1 LSFISFVQLNS
12 VIFNIVS
19 IMANDT
25 GSSGYKYGS
34 VNTDEESGA
43 TGGNK
48 NFDESN
54 LYFIR
59 EDELTTRDKVMKAF
73 KLAVPIFFA
82 VLLIGGLAF
91 MLFHN
96 FAYFYPGGGGQQVP
110 SKHSVSSSSGSP
122 TKTTQ
127 RSFHD
132 IDAPD
137 VHISAPT
144 TTFASSC
151 AANPKCADLGL
162 IGKCCP
168 AESGIK
174 LECCS

>member
-1 LSFISFVQLNS
+1 
-12 VIFNIVS
+12 
-19 IMANDT
+19 MANDT

-54 LYFIR
+54 LYFIK
-59 EDELTTRDKVMKAF
+59 EDESTKKDKVVKAI
-73 KLAVPIFFA
+73 KLAIPIFLA

-91 MLFHN
+91 MLFNN
-96 FAYFYPGGGGQQVP
+96 FAYFYPGRGGEQVA
-110 SKHSVSSSSGSP
+110 SKHSVSSNGGSL

-132 IDAPD
+132 IDTPSYRDIDTTD
-137 VHISAPT
+137 VPISAPT
-144 TTFASSC
+144 TFGSSC
-151 AANPKCADLGL
+151 AANPKCSDLGL

-168 AESGIK
+168 GEGGIK